1 MTVASSDYNSG
12 CLFCPALGD
21 RGLVNHHLNKFI
33 PLLVSKLKSI
43 PKAVSDDFHPPAI
56 ITAARYDKQSASTRS
71 LIADGEWER
80 PGLAEWVVL
89 IEFGKHAVVPL
100 LGPAAVGL
108 HLPAPPPLPSPPL
121 RCSG

>member
-1 MTVASSDYNSG
+1 MTVASSGYNSG

-21 RGLVNHHLNKFI
+21 RGLVNHHLNKFV

-43 PKAVSDDFHPPAI
+43 PNAASDNFHPLAI
-56 ITAARYDKQSASTRS
+56 VAAARYGKQRASTRS
-71 LIADGEWER
+71 RIAHGEWER

-100 LGPAAVGL
+100 SGPTAVGL
-108 HLPAPPPLPSPPL
+108 HLPLY
-121 RCSG
+121 CSG